1 MDSVIWKV
9 VLISFL
15 IGMATLASRRWGEA
29 VAGWIIGLPLKSAPT
44 SVFFALEQ
52 GPAFAADAARGTLL
66 GLTATA
72 AFCIGYALSA
82 KKAPEGKA
90 GGIVPVVAGLAT
102 YLLVGWGLSMIA
114 PGLWVSALMVVLTL
128 VAALALLGKPP
139 AKGVRIPPP
148 WWDLPL
154 RIISALALVLILTGA
169 AKQLGPRWSG
179 MLSPFPV
186 FTFVMS
192 TFAYSQGGPTAALHL
207 VRGVLTGLFAFTA
220 FFVIVSLLVDTTSL
234 LMAYGVATVTA
245 LGINALSLNTLIHK
259 GPAASPTS
267 ETEIA

>member
-1 MDSVIWKV
+1 MESFIWKI

-44 SVFFALEQ
+44 SVFFAIEQ

-72 AFCIGYALSA
+72 AFCIGYALGA
-82 KKAPEGKA
+82 KKAPAGKS
-90 GGIVPVVAGLAT
+90 GGIIPLIAGLAA
-102 YLLVGWGLSMIA
+102 YLLVGWGLTKIA

-128 VAALALLGKPP
+128 LAALAILGAPP
-139 AKGVRIPPP
+139 EKGVRLAPP

-154 RIISALALVLILTGA
+154 RIISALALVLALTGA

-192 TFAYSQGGPTAALHL
+192 TFAYSQGGSTAALHL

-234 LMAYGVATVTA
+234 FMAYGLAAVTA
-245 LGINALSLNTLIHK
+245 LTINGLSLNTLIRK
-259 GPAASPTS
+259 KPASSTGKPEAV
-267 ETEIA
+267 